1 MGKEPSFTF
10 STFVSA
16 LSRLISS
23 HGNEKPVL
31 GGENGGRAQM
41 RKIWVAIA
49 GGNIV
54 HLLCA

>member
-1 MGKEPSFTF
+1 MGDESNFTF

-23 HGNEKPVL
+23 HGNENQEL

-41 RKIWVAIA
+41 RKIWVEKAE
-49 GGNIV
+49 GNIA